1 MHHTP
6 PTPHITQN
14 KQPSPLKTD
23 VNPSTQPFIPAAE
36 TQPVSSSPQ
45 QNIPKSANGEGVK
58 CSKQQMRQKD
68 ECLCFHCNQP
78 GHLKNIVQNCL
89 TLPSAEPEDMHQ
101 LDAPT
106 NHSETDLHVKLLKSP
121 GINGRGPRIY
131 HSSLIKIADVF
142 TVQETIKQS
151 C

>member
-45 QNIPKSANGEGVK
+45 QNILKSANGEGVK
-58 CSKQQMRQKD
+58 YSKQQMRQKD
-68 ECLCFHCNQP
+68 ERLCFCCNQP
-78 GHLKNIVQNCL
+78 GHLKKIVWNCL
-89 TLPSAEPEDMHQ
+89 TVPSAEPEDMH
-101 LDAPT
+101 
-106 NHSETDLHVKLLKSP
+106 
-121 GINGRGPRIY
+121 
-131 HSSLIKIADVF
+131 
-142 TVQETIKQS
+142 
-151 C
+151 